1 MKLLNIPFSSFDI
14 SAEASVLR
22 AINAKIALS
31 ILLAVVSPSAFAQYQ
46 PGSTGYNTVVVPGAG
61 ISQRGDRRT
70 PNRWGALSLGLG
82 GKFGWTINAES
93 ERQAK
98 KLANQDCARS
108 GGNDCRVETTF
119 VNTCAALALGEED
132 WTIYYDSP
140 ENGPLETVEAEAVK
154 RCGSGCQIAR
164 SGCSI
169 Y

>member
-1 MKLLNIPFSSFDI
+1 MKLPNIPFSSSGI
-14 SAEASVLR
+14 RAEASVSR

-31 ILLAVVSPSAFAQYQ
+31 ILLAVVSPNAFAQYQ

-98 KLANQDCARS
+98 KLANQDCARN
-108 GGNDCRVETTF
+108 GGNDCRVEKTF
-119 VNTCAALALGEED
+119 VNTCAALAFGEEN
-132 WTIYYDSP
+132 WTIYYNSP
-140 ENGPLETVEAEAVK
+140 ESGPLESLEAEAVR
-154 RCGSGCQIAR
+154 RCGSDCQAIR